1 MSSGSSQPLLQR
13 PLGADGMI
21 HQIDRNGLGDRCPNW
36 AYVGFDVYR
45 LGAGETASV
54 SGTAEDEHLLV
65 WIEGRGRL
73 VIDGQDHGLMGGRS
87 HIFDRAKAH
96 AAYVPGGDHS
106 WSVVAEA
113 GPLELAVC
121 KAPWLGGSHPVR
133 LIQPDTAPLEARG
146 KGANTRFV
154 NAILMEDRDW
164 ADSLLVTEVWTPNGN
179 WSSYP
184 SHKHDR
190 DAFPA
195 ETYLEETYYHRL
207 DPGDR
212 AWGYQRVYNDDL
224 SLNENMAVH
233 DRDLV
238 LVPEGY
244 HPCGAPYG
252 FDMYYLNVMA
262 GPLRKW
268 RFTNDPRSEAIF
280 ERDGG
285 KKPGE

>member
-1 MSSGSSQPLLQR
+1 MTLSGSNGHLLMR
-13 PLGADGMI
+13 PQGASGQI
-21 HQIDRNGLGDRCPNW
+21 HRIDRTELSDRCPRW
-36 AYVGFDVYR
+36 GYVGFDLHY
-45 LGAGETASV
+45 LETGNSAQAETGA
-54 SGTAEDEHLLV
+54 DEHMLV
-65 WIEGRGRL
+65 LIEGQGRL
-73 VIDGQDHGLMGGRS
+73 RIDGQDYGTIGGRRD
-87 HIFDRAKAH
+87 IFKREKAH

-106 WSVVAEA
+106 WEIVAEA
-113 GPLELAVC
+113 GTLEVAVC
-121 KAPWLGGSHPVR
+121 KAPWNGGPR
-133 LIQPDTAPLEARG
+133 DIRIIGPDDAPMEARG
-146 KGANTRFV
+146 KGANTRYV
-154 NAILMEDRDW
+154 NAIMMEERDW

-184 SHKHDR
+184 SHKHDT

-207 DPGDR
+207 NPGDL

-233 DRDLV
+233 NRDVV

-262 GPLRKW
+262 GPRRKW
-268 RFTNDPRSEAIF
+268 RFSNDPRSEAIF
-280 ERDGG
+280 LRDGG
-285 KKPGE
+285 KKPE

>member
-1 MSSGSSQPLLQR
+1 MTLNGSNGHLLMRPQGASGQ
-13 PLGADGMI
+13 I
-21 HQIDRNGLGDRCPNW
+21 HSIDRQALGDRCSSW
-36 AYVGFDVYR
+36 AYVGFD
-45 LGAGETASV
+45 LHSLE
-54 SGTAEDEHLLV
+54 SGKSARAATGEDEHMLV
-65 WIEGRGRL
+65 LIEGRGRL
-73 VIDGQDHGLMGGRS
+73 RIDGQEYGTIGGRRD
-87 HIFDRAKAH
+87 IFNREKAH
-96 AAYVPGGDHS
+96 AAYIPGGDHH
-106 WSVVAEA
+106 WEIEAEA
-113 GPLELAVC
+113 GTLEVAVC
-121 KAPWLGGSHPVR
+121 KAPWKGGPR
-133 LIQPDTAPLEARG
+133 DIRIIAPDDAPMEARG
-146 KGANTRFV
+146 KGANTRYV
-154 NAILMEDRDW
+154 NAIMMEERDW

-184 SHKHDR
+184 SHKHDT

-207 DPGDR
+207 NPGDL
-212 AWGYQRVYNDDL
+212 AWGYQRVYNDSL

-233 DRDLV
+233 NRDVV

-280 ERDGG
+280 LRDGG
-285 KKPGE
+285 KKPE